1 MASYRQDSQMKVFL
15 IVIVALAVLAG
26 GYLML
31 LQAMGAPKQ
40 VIDKDAPAPD
50 SIVVVE
56 GVYACLPREDKSATK
71 ECSPG
76 LKKEDGS
83 YLALDLGE
91 VIAAGA
97 NPNLSSGAKIT
108 VGGEVVKVEDLS
120 TDQWDIYDVT
130 ELMRVLEIAR

>member
-1 MASYRQDSQMKVFL
+1 MKVLL

-40 VIDKDAPAPD
+40 VSDNDAPPAE
-50 SIVVVE
+50 SMSVIE
-56 GVYACLPREDKSATK
+56 GTYACLTRKDKSATK

-83 YLALDLGE
+83 FIALDLGE
-91 VIAAGA
+91 VIAAGG
-97 NPNLSSGAKIT
+97 NPNLSNGTKVT
-108 VGGEVVKVEDLS
+108 VAGEVVKVEDLS

-130 ELMRVLEIAR
+130 ELMRVLELAR